1 MLSVGVKSMKEL
13 ATEANRT
20 ILRRVRHVRVIKYLE
35 NFISLEA
42 WAGIILMAVT
52 VVTLVIA
59 NSSLAPHYTSLLN
72 IPFSITI
79 GSVGLAK
86 PLLLWIDD
94 GLMALF
100 FFVVGLELKREI
112 LEGHLS
118 SVARASMPAIAALGG
133 MVGPAAIYVLL
144 NRSDATALR
153 GWAIPDATDIAFA
166 LGVLA
171 LLGNRVP
178 PALKAFLL
186 SIAIFDDLG
195 AIVIIALFYTSRLSM
210 FALLVAAALLIV
222 LLAMNRLGVRRPA
235 AYFLV
240 GIALWV
246 AVLKSGIHAT
256 LAGVTLAMFIP
267 LDAGPDGEEPPLK
280 TLEHALHPWVAF
292 GVLPIFAFANAGVP
306 LTDLK
311 LGDALH
317 PVPLGIMLGLF
328 LGKQIGIFAA
338 CWLAVRLGI
347 ASRPA
352 GVSWLQ
358 LYGVA
363 ILCGIGFTMS
373 LFIAALAFEGEVTN
387 FQGLERLGILLGSVA
402 SGVIGY
408 IVLRIAL
415 SGIADTTSPA
425 SRHLG
430 PEPGP

>member
-1 MLSVGVKSMKEL
+1 MPSLAEL
-13 ATEANRT
+13 EAEGNRS
-20 ILRRVRHVRVIKYLE
+20 ILHRVRHIRVIKYLE
-35 NFISLEA
+35 SFISLEA
-42 WAGIILMAVT
+42 WAGLILMAVT
-52 VVTLVIA
+52 VITLVIA
-59 NSSLAPHYTSLLN
+59 NSTLAPRYTSLLN
-72 IPFSITI
+72 IPFSVTI
-79 GSVGLAK
+79 GSVGIAK
-86 PLLLWIDD
+86 PLLLWIND

-118 SVARASMPAIAALGG
+118 TLARASLPAIAALGG
-133 MVGPAAIYVLL
+133 MVGPAAIYLVL
-144 NRSDATALR
+144 NRGDDAAMR
-153 GWAIPDATDIAFA
+153 GWAIPAATDIAFA

-195 AIVIIALFYTSRLSM
+195 AIVIIALFYTSKLSM
-210 FALLVAAALLIV
+210 SSLLLAAALLIV
-222 LLAMNRLGVRRPA
+222 LVVMNRLGVRRTAPH
-235 AYFLV
+235 FLI

-267 LDAGPDGEEPPLK
+267 LEGGPEGEESPLK
-280 TLEHALHPWVAF
+280 KLEHGLHPWVAF

-306 LTDLK
+306 LTDLR

-328 LGKQIGIFAA
+328 LGKQIGIFAS
-338 CWLAVRLGI
+338 CWLAAKLGI
-347 ASRPA
+347 ASRPV
-352 GVSWLQ
+352 GVGWLQ
-358 LYGVA
+358 LYGAA

-387 FQGLERLGILLGSVA
+387 FQGLERLGILLGSLA
-402 SGVIGY
+402 SGIIGY
-408 IVLRIAL
+408 VVLRVAL
-415 SGIADTTSPA
+415 SSTADTTSPA
-425 SRHLG
+425 SHHLE
-430 PEPGP
+430 PEPGQ